1 MENYCNLN
9 YFDPLL
15 ESKAKKEYGFTIKGH
30 PNNKNYYI
38 MSVVPLD
45 DSRTALDTYEIVY
58 DPEKKLIIEF
68 SVIIE
73 PKNLSEIAENEQIGA
88 KNVTRS
94 IVKVSYRAEGQDYYL
109 LTANEE
115 IGYDLVLKEEIKNI
129 QVRNNFIT
137 TNFNRQNFT
146 YKESD
151 VFKEK
156 SLFNKKNKVLTKYW
170 DISGFTATD
179 EEKAIIDALE
189 FKL

>member
-1 MENYCNLN
+1 
-9 YFDPLL
+9 
-15 ESKAKKEYGFTIKGH
+15 
-30 PNNKNYYI
+30 
-38 MSVVPLD
+38 
-45 DSRTALDTYEIVY
+45 
-58 DPEKKLIIEF
+58 
-68 SVIIE
+68 
-73 PKNLSEIAENEQIGA
+73 
-88 KNVTRS
+88 
-94 IVKVSYRAEGQDYYL
+94 

-129 QVRNNFIT
+129 QVRNSFIT

-179 EEKAIIDALE
+179 EEKALIDALE